1 MSTPWFARRRRATQH
16 LWRGRRR
23 PAPRRVVASAQ
34 QPRRAR
40 RGRPQPPP
48 RGISTCLPPPS
59 RAGPGT
65 DSLLHL
71 RRGTQHDRWRCA
83 MRRAH
88 PDLPCSGRRH
98 VMARRRGATPGRLA
112 VDARRRLA
120 PTRMGAECPSQCHFE
135 CGLSR
140 PTIPPDWRPL
150 RQIGSLQPQLHA
162 DLCGFGWGFAAS
174 FGTVERR
181 RAAARRDVQI
191 MRRSKRSRLMSS
203 CLRTSPRCAV
213 IATKM
218 AMWLAI

>member
-48 RGISTCLPPPS
+48 RGISTRLPPPS
-59 RAGPGT
+59 WAGPGT

-98 VMARRRGATPGRLA
+98 VMARRRVCDAREACRRRVEAAGTTGWEPSARASATSSADCRSTTRLTGVRCGHRIVAATTTCRSVDSVGVRGVVRDCPAPTCRGSPRRSDHAAQQTVA
-112 VDARRRLA
+112 VDEFVL
-120 PTRMGAECPSQCHFE
+120 E
-135 CGLSR
+135 
-140 PTIPPDWRPL
+140 
-150 RQIGSLQPQLHA
+150 
-162 DLCGFGWGFAAS
+162 
-174 FGTVERR
+174 
-181 RAAARRDVQI
+181 
-191 MRRSKRSRLMSS
+191 
-203 CLRTSPRCAV
+203 TSPRAR
-213 IATKM
+213 
-218 AMWLAI
+218 

>member
-98 VMARRRGATPGRLA
+98 VMARRH
-112 VDARRRLA
+112 VCDAREASRRRAQAARTHPDGSRVPEPVPLRVRTVASRPSRLTGVRCGRSDRCSHNYMPICADSGGGSRRLA
-120 PTRMGAECPSQCHFE
+120 RRS
-135 CGLSR
+135 GLS
-140 PTIPPDWRPL
+140 
-150 RQIGSLQPQLHA
+150 SA
-162 DLCGFGWGFAAS
+162 DVPRLAETFRSCGAAN
-174 FGTVERR
+174 GRG
-181 RAAARRDVQI
+181 
-191 MRRSKRSRLMSS
+191 
-203 CLRTSPRCAV
+203 
-213 IATKM
+213 
-218 AMWLAI
+218 